1 MSDSDANRSHRALR
15 IGLFLNGRPLEERVL
30 RRRETV
36 TVGPDARC
44 TFIVPPQPNLPARL
58 PLFEVSERGY
68 ALVLHDAM
76 RGRVTLSGEE
86 HTVSDLRDESM
97 PDRDGLCRIT
107 LDGAA
112 LGELKIGELKLLFQF
127 VKSAPLQPRPVLPVT
142 LRPSLADVLLRDRR
156 VLQFGL
162 ASFILHFGFV
172 AYLRAMERPKT
183 PDIEDLPDRF
193 VRMLVPKQK
202 DPPKLPPPKRVETSK
217 PAEPKKDDTKKPADT
232 KPGTKAP
239 TPAKPNQ
246 PPNQP
251 DDPQA
256 AARAAAERQARMAEQ
271 LQNLGVLKMLTAK
284 GPGGALADVLKNGGP
299 DRDADQVF
307 REVGGVGPATGDR
320 SLGAA
325 RGGGSGQSQ
334 GIGGLVASGPS
345 DGVGTGSKAEKKVR
359 AVVQD
364 SAPQDL
370 DPGDLDP
377 QAVIAKIRQY
387 RGALVACYEAALK
400 RNPTLAGKITLRF
413 TIGKIGKVTKVDI
426 EADTMH
432 DDDVSQCIIDHAKNW
447 RFPEPKGGSDGV
459 QFSYPFIFQ
468 ASK

>member
-1 MSDSDANRSHRALR
+1 MSSSDANRSHRALR

-58 PLFEVSERGY
+58 PLFEATETGY
-68 ALVLHDAM
+68 TLVLHDAM

-86 HTVSDLRDESM
+86 HSVGDLRDESM
-97 PDRDGLCRIT
+97 PERDGLCRVA
-107 LDGAA
+107 LDSAA
-112 LGELKIGELKLLFQF
+112 LGELKLGDLKLLFQF
-127 VKSAPLQPRPVLPVT
+127 VKSAPLQPRPILPLT

-162 ASFILHFGFV
+162 ASFLLHFGFV
-172 AYLRAMERPKT
+172 AYLRAMERPKA
-183 PDIEDLPDRF
+183 PDIEELPDRF
-193 VRMLVPKQK
+193 VRMLVKKTPE
-202 DPPKLPPPKRVETSK
+202 PPKLPPPKKVEVAK
-217 PAEPKKDDTKKPADT
+217 PTEAKKDEAKKPPDT
-232 KPGTKAP
+232 KPGSKSP
-239 TPAKPNQ
+239 TPPKPNQ
-246 PPNQP
+246 PE
-251 DDPQA
+251 DPAA
-256 AARAAAERQARMAEQ
+256 AARAAAEKQARMAEQ

-307 REVGGVGPATGDR
+307 REVGGVGPATSDR

-370 DPGDLDP
+370 DPVDLDP

-432 DDDVSQCIIDHAKNW
+432 DDDVSACIIDHAKGW
-447 RFPEPKGGSDGV
+447 RFPPPQSGSDGV

>member
-1 MSDSDANRSHRALR
+1 VSSSDANRSHRALR

-44 TFIVPPQPNLPARL
+44 TFIVPPQPSLPARL
-58 PLFEVSERGY
+58 PLFEVSEQGY

-76 RGRVTLSGEE
+76 RGRVTLAGEE
-86 HTVSDLRDESM
+86 HSVSDLRDESM
-97 PDRDGLCRIT
+97 PDRDGLCRIS
-107 LDGAA
+107 LDDAA
-112 LGELKIGELKLLFQF
+112 LGELRLGELKLLFQF
-127 VKSAPLQPRPVLPVT
+127 IKSAPLPPRPVLPVT
-142 LRPSLADVLLRDRR
+142 LRPSLTDVLLRDRR
-156 VLQFGL
+156 VLQLGL
-162 ASFILHFGFV
+162 VSFVLHFGFV

-183 PDIEDLPDRF
+183 PDIEEIPDRF
-193 VRMLVPKQK
+193 VRMLVPKLP
-202 DPPKLPPPKRVETSK
+202 PPKLPPPKKVEVSK
-217 PAEPKKDDTKKPADT
+217 PTEAKKDDAKKPPET
-232 KPGTKAP
+232 KPGSKSPA
-239 TPAKPNQ
+239 PAKPNQ
-246 PPNQP
+246 PE
-251 DDPQA
+251 DPTA

-364 SAPQDL
+364 AAPQDL

-447 RFPEPKGGSDGV
+447 RFPPPQSGSDGV